1 MELWNKQR
9 CIAIFVGTIT
19 EHTVEQ
25 SMEQNR
31 RENMDLKKYTTNGKT
46 FDQPESFYSL
56 SDQEQET
63 LLAWCRQFKAITRI
77 NTRHTSYGLKHWFEH
92 SPSGFSVSNGAFKG
106 AMLLCG
112 FICSDIN
119 DKNWQFNIS
128 EASFKQITKEIK
140 KG

>member
-1 MELWNKQR
+1 
-9 CIAIFVGTIT
+9 
-19 EHTVEQ
+19 
-25 SMEQNR
+25 
-31 RENMDLKKYTTNGKT
+31 MDLKKYTTNGKT

-56 SDQEQET
+56 SDQEQKT
-63 LLAWCRQFKAITRI
+63 LLSWCGQFKAIARI

-92 SPSGFSVSNGAFKG
+92 SPSGFSISNGAFKG